1 MAGKTKSMSQ
11 IKQMLQLFKSGKGI
25 KTIVRL
31 TGLARNTVKSYIVK
45 LEKMPFSI
53 DQLLVLD
60 DPVLETHF
68 HAGNPAYSDNRFEAI
83 KQLMDGYIRELENPK
98 NHLTRHALWQE
109 YLSEHPN
116 GYRYSQ
122 FCFHLNQHQTARN
135 PSMVLSSV
143 PAERLLVDFAGDT
156 LCYVDINTGEIIQCQ
171 VFVACLQHTD
181 YAFAIAVR
189 SQSTEDFIYALACC
203 LRQLGGVPSLLIP
216 DNLKS
221 AVITSNRYEPRINQ
235 VLQDMRNHYGF
246 TVVPTRVK
254 KPKDK
259 ALVEN
264 QVKLIYHRVYAKLRK
279 QVFHSLGELNQA
291 ITEKVLDH
299 NQTRM
304 QQHPFTREERFLSI
318 EQPCLKPLPDTVFQ
332 IKHYTELKV
341 AKNNHIYLARDKHY
355 YSVPYQWIGSKV
367 KVIYTQTLVS
377 IFAPHQE
384 PIIHIRSLTQG
395 GYTTLKGHLCS
406 THQHYL
412 DRSPH
417 YYIELAKGKTEVLG
431 QLFERMFNQT
441 SRPPEQ
447 LYRTCEGMLQ
457 LQRKTAHDIFE
468 KACHL
473 ALGEEQY
480 SYRFV
485 SNVITRKTIS
495 DMTFQTTK
503 PLPEHENILGSQY
516 FKSQLEINF

>member
-31 TGLARNTVKSYIVK
+31 TGLARNTVKSYIAK

-235 VLQDMRNHYGF
+235 VLQDMGNHYGF

-304 QQHPFTREERFLSI
+304 QQHPFTR
-318 EQPCLKPLPDTVFQ
+318 
-332 IKHYTELKV
+332 
-341 AKNNHIYLARDKHY
+341 
-355 YSVPYQWIGSKV
+355 
-367 KVIYTQTLVS
+367 
-377 IFAPHQE
+377 
-384 PIIHIRSLTQG
+384 
-395 GYTTLKGHLCS
+395 
-406 THQHYL
+406 
-412 DRSPH
+412 
-417 YYIELAKGKTEVLG
+417 
-431 QLFERMFNQT
+431 
-441 SRPPEQ
+441 
-447 LYRTCEGMLQ
+447 
-457 LQRKTAHDIFE
+457 
-468 KACHL
+468 
-473 ALGEEQY
+473 
-480 SYRFV
+480 
-485 SNVITRKTIS
+485 
-495 DMTFQTTK
+495 
-503 PLPEHENILGSQY
+503 
-516 FKSQLEINF
+516 